1 MTDFIFE
8 YPFHYLITKPSTS
21 TNGSCSECRVVARLL
36 LHDRDVVC
44 SVRIYLI
51 QMSDK

>member
-8 YPFHYLITKPSTS
+8 YPLFNHQTKYKHY
-21 TNGSCSECRVVARLL
+21 GSCSECRVVARLL
-36 LHDRDVVC
+36 LHGGDVVC